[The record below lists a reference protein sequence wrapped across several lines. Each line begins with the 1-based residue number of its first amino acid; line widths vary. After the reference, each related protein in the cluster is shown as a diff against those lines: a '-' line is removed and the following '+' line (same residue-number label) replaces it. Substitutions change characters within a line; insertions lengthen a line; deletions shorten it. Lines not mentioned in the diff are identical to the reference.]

1 MAYRDLLSAWLL
13 KNYSEPDEEVSM
25 VTIPSGFNVSALV
38 TDLVGCA
45 APFVVIAVVCVTY
58 RFIRKALG
66 A

>member
-1 MAYRDLLSAWLL
+1 
-13 KNYSEPDEEVSM
+13 M